1 MDDPL
6 DNRPLSDLDKQ
17 QLWSSIQSGIL
28 ARRKKVRSIRRVAW
42 AGAVCLCLAIGVS
55 LWIIRRPDPSGE
67 SMLVRQMPQ
76 HIPDLSADTS
86 GKIQLMLSDGKIIQL
101 EDEST
106 VSYRDSLLE
115 IRQHGM
121 QAYHHLQT
129 PQLSQLHMLY
139 VPYGKRMEVGLP
151 DGSTVWLNA
160 GSTLTFPAVFAAE
173 RREVYITGEGYFDV
187 KHRAGH
193 PFIVHTQDLQ
203 INVLGT
209 SFNVSAYEDDAY
221 TATLLLDGSI
231 ALTSTKPDVFGEI
244 RMKPGN
250 RVTFHRET
258 ATISMKENDGEA
270 DISWRKKQLM
280 FQRNSLPE
288 ILKKIERVYNASI
301 DVAGDPESRT
311 FSGSLDVSKPL
322 RDVLA
327 YLYNTDEYSITQQ
340 ERRVAIRRK

>member
-1 MDDPL
+1 MND
-6 DNRPLSDLDKQ
+6 SEKQ
-17 QLWSSIQSGIL
+17 QLWLSIQSGIL
-28 ARRKKVRSIRRVAW
+28 ARRKKVRSIRW
-42 AGAVCLCLAIGVS
+42 AAGTGAVCLCLAIA
-55 LWIIRRPDPSGE
+55 LWVTQRPDPSGE
-67 SMLVRQMPQ
+67 SMLLRQMTQ
-76 HIPDLSADTS
+76 HIPDIPVDTS

-106 VSYRDSLLE
+106 ISYQDSVLE
-115 IRQHGM
+115 IDQHGI
-121 QAYHHLQT
+121 QAYHRL
-129 PQLSQLHMLY
+129 PASQRSQFHTLY

-151 DGSTVWLNA
+151 DSSTVWLNA
-160 GSTLTFPAVFAAE
+160 GSTLMFPAVFAAD

-193 PFIVHTQDLQ
+193 PFIVHTQDVQ

-231 ALTSTKPDVFGEI
+231 ALKSTKPNVFDEI
-244 RMKPGN
+244 RMEPGN
-250 RVTFHRET
+250 KVTFNRER
-258 ATISMKENDGEA
+258 ATIIMKENDGET

-280 FQRNSLPE
+280 FQRNSVSE
-288 ILKKIERVYNASI
+288 IRKKIERVYNASI
-301 DVAGDPESRT
+301 EVVGDQESRT

-322 RDVLA
+322 RDVLT
-327 YLYNTDEYSITQQ
+327 YLYHPDEYSIIQE